1 MTQDKSGAPQQQ
13 SSPARTAQTGAAPLF
28 NPADAAT
35 QNNRNME
42 FAARA
47 ARAYFNGATKINQE
61 MINFVNARVKK
72 DMETARAIVT
82 CRNSSDLFNAQ
93 ASFLEEALRDYAD
106 EASRMFHLAADIT
119 SQTLAPMEARTDEML
134 QAIDAQ
140 AKLQERKAGEAAE

>member
-1 MTQDKSGAPQQQ
+1 MTQDKSGAPQH
-13 SSPARTAQTGAAPLF
+13 SSSHSTHADATPLF
-28 NPADAAT
+28 NPADATT

-72 DMETARAIVT
+72 DMETARTIVT

-93 ASFLEEALRDYAD
+93 AQFLEEALRDYAD
-106 EASRMFHLAADIT
+106 EASRMFHLAAEIT
-119 SQTLAPMEARTDEML
+119 SQTLAPMEARTGEML
-134 QAIDAQ
+134 EAIDAQ
-140 AKLQERKAGEAAE
+140 AKLQERKATEAAE